1 MQCNRR
7 LLAAGDHSV
16 VEQCSCGAVH
26 LTIGAVTLRLHG
38 DAIASLSLTLDQA
51 TRALRG
57 EPSTVHEVMLS

>member
-1 MQCNRR
+1 MNCTRR
-7 LLAAGDHSV
+7 LLAAGDHTV

-26 LTIGAVTLRLHG
+26 LTIGAVTLRLAG

-57 EPSTVHEVMLS
+57 HEVLLS